1 MASTDLSELKLKLTT
16 DGVTQATDELES
28 LGNTAKNAEAKV
40 EGLSKR
46 ARSNVA
52 PMKNMRA
59 QAQQVSYQL
68 QDIAVQAQMG
78 TDKLIILGQQGPQL
92 ASVFGPGGAVI
103 GAFIAF
109 GSIIAGTL
117 LKMGGAKTA
126 TEQLEQ
132 ALGRLGNKAIDVK
145 NNIYEKNYIFN
156 WGDINYRNI
165 FLSKAS

>member
-68 QDIAVQAQMG
+68 QDMAVQTQMG
-78 TDKLIILGQQGPQL
+78 TDKLIILGQQG
-92 ASVFGPGGAVI
+92 
-103 GAFIAF
+103 
-109 GSIIAGTL
+109 
-117 LKMGGAKTA
+117 
-126 TEQLEQ
+126 
-132 ALGRLGNKAIDVK
+132 
-145 NNIYEKNYIFN
+145 
-156 WGDINYRNI
+156 RN
-165 FLSKAS
+165 